1 MRRLMATLAVLLGMA
16 GLLTA
21 CGSTNNADAAGNG
34 TSTDTKP
41 QVIDVT
47 FSGDTVTPNGERVD
61 VAVGQKVQFVVKSD
75 ASGEIH
81 VHSTPEK
88 ELEYAA
94 GTTELTVGPFDKPG
108 IIEVESHALEKTIVQ
123 LKVQ

>member
-1 MRRLMATLAVLLGMA
+1 MATLAVLLGMT

-21 CGSTNNADAAGNG
+21 CGSSNDANTAGDG
-34 TSTDTKP
+34 GSTEAK
-41 QVIDVT
+41 VINVT

-61 VAVGQKVQFVVKSD
+61 VAVGQKVQFVVKAD
-75 ASGEIH
+75 AAGEIH

-88 ELEYAA
+88 ELEYNA

-108 IIEVESHALEKTIVQ
+108 IIEVESHALDKTVVQ
-123 LKVQ
+123 LKIQ

>member
-1 MRRLMATLAVLLGMA
+1 MATLAVLLGMA

-21 CGSTNNADAAGNG
+21 CGSSTNADDG
-34 TSTDTKP
+34 TGSSTNTQPK
-41 QVIDVT
+41 VINVT

-88 ELEYAA
+88 ELEYSA